1 MARKKRCG
9 EMILDKLISKFKK
22 NPHLTDKIK
31 DVGLSDR
38 TYHYLRK
45 AGIVYCGRFDQVKM
59 ERPYRVSG
67 SG

>member
-45 AGIVYCGRFDQVKM
+45 AGIVTVGDLTKLRWKDLTGCR
-59 ERPYRVSG
+59 G